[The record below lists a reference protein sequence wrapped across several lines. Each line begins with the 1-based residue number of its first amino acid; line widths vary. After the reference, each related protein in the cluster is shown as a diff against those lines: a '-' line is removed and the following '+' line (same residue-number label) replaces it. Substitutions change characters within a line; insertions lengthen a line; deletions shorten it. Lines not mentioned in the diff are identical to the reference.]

1 MFEKQNHG
9 SEAALLW
16 GNYSDDGRNKKK
28 IIKKLKPKKFCF
40 FHCDWLGESSAVMI
54 KVKT

>member
-40 FHCDWLGESSAVMI
+40 FHCD
-54 KVKT
+54 